1 MLKRQLINKEAHK
14 AFEDDRA
21 LRLIRDVFMYKNMK
35 ECNLMYKILDP
46 HQIKFKPSKDNL
58 KELSHSQIAD
68 LI

>member
-1 MLKRQLINKEAHK
+1 VVRIYGFGYMLKRQLI
-14 AFEDDRA
+14 A

-46 HQIKFKPSKDNL
+46 HQTKFKPSKDNL